1 MYEFVKLD
9 DVYYA
14 GSHGMDIMGPSMQL
28 DSYEF
33 KYQKQSLDKKVPF
46 LAFNWTHVS
55 LLPYYFLLLTGAG
68 AGAGQW
74 CYHLST
80 G

>member
-33 KYQKQSLDKKVPF
+33 KYQKQSLDKKVQF
-46 LAFNWTHVS
+46 LAFNWTHIS
-55 LLPYYFLLLTGAG
+55 LLTSLTPHLLFLT
-68 AGAGQW
+68 GAGQW

-80 G
+80 C